1 MKTSE
6 AKQPLKGIDEVIQV
20 EAMDRT
26 KILIVQL
33 NELEQIT

>member
-20 EAMDRT
+20 EEMDRN
-26 KILIVQL
+26 KISIVQL
-33 NELEQIT
+33 NELKQIT